1 MSGMRRIIFAVA
13 FLTATTAS
21 AINTATHPIR
31 IALLAPANRYLDR
44 RDAQASEVIR
54 SQVQN
59 ELRDLGYDV
68 FVTNDDRPRA
78 DYSVDILGPGG
89 GGYPVAEIGLPV
101 GRGGIDFAVIVSH
114 VAASVNVYDGRTFEL
129 LHTLDLHKRSTTVA
143 PSAIAFGGRPFWAVI
158 AVPFVEWAQYR
169 SGVRAV
175 AHDAARQIDE
185 ALRH

>member
-1 MSGMRRIIFAVA
+1 MRRIIFTVA
-13 FLTATTAS
+13 LLTATTAS

-44 RDAQASEVIR
+44 RDAQASDLIR

-59 ELRDLGYDV
+59 ELRDFGYDV
-68 FVTNDDRPRA
+68 FITSDDRPRA

-89 GGYPVAEIGLPV
+89 GGYPVAEIGLPL

-129 LHTLDLHKRSTTVA
+129 LHALDLHKKSTTVA
-143 PSAIAFGGRPFWAVI
+143 PSAIAIGGRPFWAVI

-175 AHDAARQIDE
+175 AHDAARAIDE